1 MLQSCP
7 GLAVIL
13 LLDDVQEPQCQTQVK
28 KEGSTRRSSSF
39 DKNERSRCGPVTIG
53 KRASLRPRGQQGGGG
68 GRGKGP
74 STPKL
79 SAISPQALLS
89 RMAPGGK
96 MKLSA
101 ADYVMKKPF
110 SEESFRLLMGAVRA
124 EKSHVR
130 GSCQCLKSW
139 STLEGKKSS
148 LDEGGRDPPVPEVLH
163 GCYQNL

>member
-13 LLDDVQEPQCQTQVK
+13 LLDDVQEPQRQAQVK
-28 KEGSTRRSSSF
+28 KEGSTRRSGSF
-39 DKNERSRCGPVTIG
+39 DKNERSRCGSIAIG
-53 KRASLRPRGQQGGGG
+53 KRASLRPRGQQGGSG

-79 SAISPQALLS
+79 NAISPQALLS
-89 RMAPGGK
+89 RMAPEGK

-110 SEESFRLLMGAVRA
+110 SEETFRLLMGAVRS
-124 EKSHVR
+124 EKWHVR
-130 GSCQCLKSW
+130 YSCRCSK
-139 STLEGKKSS
+139 
-148 LDEGGRDPPVPEVLH
+148 R
-163 GCYQNL
+163 